1 MIGVTGE
8 NLLSAIELFEQH
20 PSDQQMGPGQRP
32 KREDY
37 LGAVENHRVEAIGA
51 ADCERQLGRTPIAPG
66 GDPRRQAPARPLDAP
81 LIQSDEWD
89 AGR

>member
-1 MIGVTGE
+1 MSLTPMIGVTGE

-37 LGAVENHRVEAIGA
+37 LGAVENGFELVREEPHTSP
-51 ADCERQLGRTPIAPG
+51 Q
-66 GDPRRQAPARPLDAP
+66 PA
-81 LIQSDEWD
+81 QK
-89 AGR
+89 